1 LKTAVTNK
9 IVFKSGILEST
20 EAFDGGSL
28 IKTSNVKWDKLTGT
42 VVLTKANNNYN
53 DAVYNYTIPAYLQYP
68 GMGAA
73 YQNAGAAFVMNGI
86 LPVPY
91 REKQYK
97 FSTPLAEAAM
107 FPGDEL
113 VLYSGSEGLS
123 DPVATAVYIGTEG
136 GEKIIFCETP
146 LSGTEFRAMILRSGF
161 RNQLNVSAGS
171 ITALQDPSVPGP
183 TNVFSKRITIPKGK

>member
-1 LKTAVTNK
+1 
-9 IVFKSGILEST
+9 
-20 EAFDGGSL
+20 
-28 IKTSNVKWDKLTGT
+28 
-42 VVLTKANNNYN
+42 
-53 DAVYNYTIPAYLQYP
+53 
-68 GMGAA
+68 MGAA

-97 FSTPLAEAAM
+97 FSTSLAEAAM

-146 LSGTEFRAMILRSGF
+146 LSGTEFRAMIFRSGF
-161 RNQLNVSAGS
+161 RNQLNVNAGS
-171 ITALQDPSVPGP
+171 ITALQDPSVPVP